1 MEKNTVNDNILND
14 TIFGITFNFASI
26 DNIFSP
32 KKNNVSKNNAVRQK
46 KITVSEILGML
57 CVQH

>member
-32 KKNNVSKNNAVRQK
+32 KKNKVLKKMPQSKKN
-46 KITVSEILGML
+46 IVSEMLGML